1 MTDAKYTHNLEEI
14 ITHGL
19 EQVDPD
25 EKIEVNLKDLLYTY
39 GVLQE
44 YMRFFHQPEHYQSLD
59 DVITFLGS
67 NKDNAGFQILSTAIY
82 EKMSG
87 MFPAHIYEKSNNGDF
102 DSPQLPFYYD
112 EKRHHTVK

>member
-1 MTDAKYTHNLEEI
+1 MTDAKYTQDLEEI
-14 ITHGL
+14 ITHGF
-19 EQVDPD
+19 EQIDPD
-25 EKIEVNLKDLLYTY
+25 EKIEVNLKDLLYIY

-82 EKMSG
+82 QKMSG
-87 MFPAHIYEKSNNGDF
+87 MFPAHIDEKFDNGDF
-102 DSPQLPFYYD
+102 DSPQFPFYYD
-112 EKRHHTVK
+112 EKRHHIIK